1 MSRVD
6 YKRFACAT
14 LEPMNR
20 QFLFKSSKDRS
31 QFFGNGTRYSLVSRS
46 CPALYMSADRAMTES
61 YPANL
66 VIFGCAAV
74 ENDAAPVETTRAAK
88 SHTLA

>member
-1 MSRVD
+1 
-6 YKRFACAT
+6 
-14 LEPMNR
+14 
-20 QFLFKSSKDRS
+20 
-31 QFFGNGTRYSLVSRS
+31 
-46 CPALYMSADRAMTES
+46 MSADRAMTES

-66 VIFGCAAV
+66 AIFGCAAV